1 MVGRHYDYSQL
12 YGGAFVAFVLRPV
25 QDDEPDCPAD
35 FNGSDMVD
43 GADLALLP
51 GYWGQAGP
59 TDLNDDGITSGADLT
74 MLLGAWGNCP

>member
-1 MVGRHYDYSQL
+1 MSRTV
-12 YGGAFVAFVLRPV
+12 RPIST
-25 QDDEPDCPAD
+25 AATW
-35 FNGSDMVD
+35 SD